1 MQSWAISEE
10 YLWDQLKSKSLV
22 LVLDW
27 SFLGNLFICNFS
39 SSWYGMK
46 LSLRLAC
53 SSPKTLLICTA
64 VFPLWRGKT
73 LRLRLEHGWATGC
86 GHSHPFP
93 IPISHALPVLVPAEQ
108 LIFAGRNQPPYSLPA
123 LTSLQWK
130 TFPYYPV
137 SLWGQSCS
145 TPLM

>member
-53 SSPKTLLICTA
+53 SSPKPCSSALQFFLCGEGRPWGWGWSMAEPQA
-64 VFPLWRGKT
+64 VAIPT
-73 LRLRLEHGWATGC
+73 
-86 GHSHPFP
+86 HSQFPFP
-93 IPISHALPVLVPAEQ
+93 MPCLSWSQLSSSSLLGGTSPHILCLPWPAFSEKLFPIIQSLCGVRVVP
-108 LIFAGRNQPPYSLPA
+108 PH
-123 LTSLQWK
+123 
-130 TFPYYPV
+130 
-137 SLWGQSCS
+137 
-145 TPLM
+145 